1 MDTRRLLNVRINDNK
16 VMKQK
21 KEEIQFEPINKL
33 AKSVYGTKVA
43 INLDEEKLQS
53 VKEGKYVL
61 EQF

>member
-1 MDTRRLLNVRINDNK
+1 MDIRRLLNVRINDNI

-33 AKSVYGTKVA
+33 TKSVYGTKVA

-53 VKEGKYVL
+53 VKEGEYVL